1 MDASVRFSRKV
12 GVARWALGA
21 ALALSISALAG
32 CSDENPMDVLV
43 KHVDQPIPGANQPYP
58 NLASVPDKAPAVT
71 STSERTTIRQSLV
84 ADNEHPG
91 APTAMIAS
99 PPPIPA
105 PPAALPPGFAGAQ
118 SPMKLANARSGDAG
132 SGDGG
137 ATLAPGAPSFGAM
150 GRPNRVA
157 VVLFTARSDAIDP
170 EEIRLLRP
178 LVARMRGHGGTLQ
191 VVGYAAADPSAA
203 DPAKDKIASFNLSLL
218 RAQAVARA
226 LRGFG
231 ASPDEMIVSAEGDS
245 APVPALD
252 GIEGAPAND
261 RVDIYLEN

>member
-1 MDASVRFSRKV
+1 LDASVRFSCNDC
-12 GVARWALGA
+12 VARWALGA
-21 ALALSISALAG
+21 LVALGVVALAG
-32 CSDENPMDVLV
+32 CTDENPFDAMV

-58 NLASVPDKAPAVT
+58 NLASVPDKAPTVT
-71 STSERTTIRQSLV
+71 SKDERATIQQSL
-84 ADNEHPG
+84 ASDNQHPG

-118 SPMKLANARSGDAG
+118 SPMKLPDAQAG
-132 SGDGG
+132 SANPSDPN
-137 ATLAPGAPSFGAM
+137 ATLAPGTPSFGAM
-150 GRPNRVA
+150 GRPDRVA
-157 VVLFTARSDAIDP
+157 VVLFTARSDGIDP
-170 EEIRLLRP
+170 AEIGLLKPLAGRLR
-178 LVARMRGHGGTLQ
+178 ARGGTLQ
-191 VVGYAAADPSAA
+191 VVGHAAADPSAA
-203 DPAKDKIASFNLSLL
+203 DSAKDKIASFDLSLL

-231 ASPDEMIVSAEGDS
+231 VSPDEMIVSAEGDS